1 MITPLLK
8 DDSLERDVLADYRHV
23 SGLSFLSKTLERL
36 VLSQLNDHIATFDL
50 LSPCK
55 SAYRAHHSTETAL
68 LSVADDHLRDIDGG
82 CENAIL
88 LLDLSAAFDKIDL
101 ATLID

>member
-1 MITPLLK
+1 LITPLLK

-23 SGLSFLSKTLERL
+23 SCLSFLSKTLERL
-36 VLSQLNDHIATFDL
+36 VLSQLNDNIATFDL